1 MNKWSK
7 WTPVVAAVALV
18 AGAGV
23 AGAWRP
29 APSVP
34 MAAPATIGTIKLSA
48 ILDQLNQ
55 AKDMRAN
62 LQADAQ
68 PILEELRLLEQDIQ
82 TLQTLIQS
90 GELQG
95 EALLD
100 ARQDLV
106 EKREILQFRRSMAQ
120 RRFDG
125 RNGDMLVEL
134 HKAVV
139 EAAQRFAEANGYDL
153 ILLNDGGIQYADPMS
168 PTDVQAEIVARRRV
182 VYARAN
188 MDVTDQ
194 LIVQMN
200 NAWAARGGAGGAPR
214 P

>member
-1 MNKWSK
+1 MSKWST

-34 MAAPATIGTIKLSA
+34 MAAPATIGTIRLSA

-55 AKDMRAN
+55 AKDMRER
-62 LQADAQ
+62 LQADGQAV
-68 PILEELRLLEQDIQ
+68 LADLRTLEQDIQ
-82 TLQTLIQS
+82 VLQALIQA
-90 GELQG
+90 GELRG

-100 ARQDLV
+100 AQQDLY
-106 EKREILQFRRSMAQ
+106 EKRDILQFRRGVAQ

-139 EAAQRFAEANGYDL
+139 EAARQFAEANGYDL
-153 ILLNDGGIQYADPMS
+153 ILLNDSAIQYGEAMS
-168 PTDVQAEIVARRRV
+168 PTDLQAEVVARRRMI
-182 VYARAN
+182 YSRPA

-200 NAWAARGGAGGAPR
+200 NAWAARGGAGGASR